1 MKAGRNTHDTALFEV
16 LLAESRQLDQGVREG
31 RMFGCPA
38 VYHGRKM
45 AACVYGEQ
53 IGLRV
58 PEAIAADSIRAGRA
72 TAFRPYG
79 KPAMREWIQINPR
92 HSKLAAYRDL
102 LGAAI
107 AFAEA
112 NNG

>member
-1 MKAGRNTHDTALFEV
+1 MELGPKMHDLTLFEH
-16 LLAESRQLDQGVREG
+16 LLAESREIDKGVREG

-58 PEAIAADSIRAGRA
+58 PEAIATDSVRAGRA

-79 KPAMREWIQINPR
+79 KPAMREWIQIDPR
-92 HSKLAAYRDL
+92 CNTLTKYRDL

-112 NNG
+112 NND

>member
-1 MKAGRNTHDTALFEV
+1 MDPKTHDLTLFGD
-16 LLAESRQLDQGVREG
+16 LLAKSREIDERVREG

-58 PEAIAADSIRAGRA
+58 PDAIAADSLRSGRA
-72 TAFRPYG
+72 KAFRPYG
-79 KPAMREWIQINPR
+79 KPAMRQWIQINPGYNT
-92 HSKLAAYRDL
+92 LTVYRDL